1 MRLIDVFVDICFLS
15 KKVDLEDFSKSAGRI
30 RTHSSDMSEPFWV
43 SRVPTWSVRGQE
55 DGFSIAQFTHGTGV
69 TLVIRR

>member
-1 MRLIDVFVDICFLS
+1 
-15 KKVDLEDFSKSAGRI
+15 
-30 RTHSSDMSEPFWV
+30 MSEPFWV